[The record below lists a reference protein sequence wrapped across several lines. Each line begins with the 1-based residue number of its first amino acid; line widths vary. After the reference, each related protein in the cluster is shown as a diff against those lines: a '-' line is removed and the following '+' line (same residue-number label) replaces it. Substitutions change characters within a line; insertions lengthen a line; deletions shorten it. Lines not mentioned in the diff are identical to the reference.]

1 VSGRRR
7 RDGEPTTGVDGDA
20 RPRVRGAWTTPAVV
34 VRGPDGEIVATGG
47 SAARPGSPGGP
58 GTLGAATAT
67 TGWRKGRVSG
77 TGAGTGSGPRA
88 TGGPGE
94 GNGAGEPADGTG
106 GATSAGGGTSDAAG
120 SGARGRPRVRPRRIP
135 GAPGAVLV
143 APTLLTAAADG
154 RIERR
159 ARRQAAPSA
168 SVTPLP
174 PRRWATEAADDAE
187 GDGDDA
193 VARRGLRSVAG
204 RGSARAG
211 VSGRGARRPAPA
223 HPGEHRPQRVLRA
236 VGGLVG
242 GVVTGEAARARRRA
256 WAERAAGRLQS
267 LAPTAMVAASIV
279 LVALLLYTVFPVRT
293 YLNQRAASERAR
305 EQVEVITDENER
317 LAQRAEDLRDPETI
331 EELAR
336 AQLGLVKPGEES
348 YGVFPAPQ
356 PTTTTTTAP
365 AG

>member
-1 VSGRRR
+1 
-7 RDGEPTTGVDGDA
+7 
-20 RPRVRGAWTTPAVV
+20 V
-34 VRGPDGEIVATGG
+34 VRGPDGEIVATGS

-58 GTLGAATAT
+58 GTLGGATAT

-88 TGGPGE
+88 TGGAGE
-94 GNGAGEPADGTG
+94 GSGA
-106 GATSAGGGTSDAAG
+106 GGTSDAAG

-174 PRRWATEAADDAE
+174 PRRWATDAADDAE

-204 RGSARAG
+204 RGPVPAG

-242 GVVTGEAARARRRA
+242 GMVTGEAARARRRA
-256 WAERAAGRLQS
+256 WAQRAAGRLQS

-317 LAQRAEDLRDPETI
+317 LAQRAEDLRDPKTI

-348 YGVFPAPQ
+348 YGIFPAPQ
-356 PTTTTTTAP
+356 PTTTTTAP